1 MGPPISATPSM
12 ASFDS
17 LGSGTDSGRDFEVNR
32 LKHLLNASQE
42 DFRLQQ
48 QQFAEERERL
58 RRRNAEERAMYEAR
72 IQELE
77 RQSLGNRGG
86 PGGFGEG
93 SRRG

>member
-1 MGPPISATPSM
+1 M

-17 LGSGTDSGRDFEVNR
+17 FGSGTDSGRDFEMNR
-32 LKHLLNASQE
+32 LKLLLNASQE

-48 QQFAEERERL
+48 QQFADERERI
-58 RRRNAEERAMYEAR
+58 RRRNEEERAMYEAR

-86 PGGFGEG
+86 RGGLGEG